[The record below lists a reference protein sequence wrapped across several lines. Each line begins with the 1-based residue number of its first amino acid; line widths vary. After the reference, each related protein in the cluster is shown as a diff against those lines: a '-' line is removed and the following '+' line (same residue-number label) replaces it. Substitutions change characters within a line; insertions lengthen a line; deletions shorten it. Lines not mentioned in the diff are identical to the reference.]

1 MAAGAGRMF
10 PDVQLTVTDVDQA
23 IVDAARGGLV
33 ELRNV
38 TVPTADVT
46 AMPFNVGKFDAVTWH
61 LMLHHVIHWDAAL
74 AEIARVLKPGGLS
87 MGYNLTDTTLAR
99 LIRQVD
105 GSTLHTIAPDELAEE
120 LTAAGFT

>member
-74 AEIARVLKPGGLS
+74 AEIARVLKPG
-87 MGYNLTDTTLAR
+87 YNLTDTTLAR
-99 LIRQVD
+99 PIRQVD
-105 GSTLHTIAPDELAEE
+105 GSTLHTIALDELAEE